1 MKKIFKTFAVLAA
14 VAALGF
20 GFVSCASDDDNGGS
34 SGGGNGGG
42 GNGGH
47 SVTLHFDKGIPGNS
61 VIGPQYLKTG
71 EKATRPKDLV
81 YDGYIFDN
89 WYTNKEF
96 TTVFDFDTPIT
107 TDKSDVT
114 VYAKWTLDPSYVNNW
129 TLEITVNDSTETV
142 SNDIDAALE
151 KIGAISA
158 DSTIKISGMIIS
170 DYGDSDNNLRKI
182 EGKIKDIPSS
192 YTYNL
197 DLSGLS
203 IKIRSDI
210 SANSYLV
217 DYHFMSGG
225 FNANS
230 LENIKTLKTPKAGSI
245 NTYTLSECTAITVTK
260 GTDEFYCGPARNI
273 ESFTFEDATGWTY
286 HIYNNADTKGK
297 VSDIEDITAFVKEC
311 GCLIDFNHS
320 N

>member
-1 MKKIFKTFAVLAA
+1 MKKLFKTLAVLAA

-42 GNGGH
+42 STSGH
-47 SVTLHFDKGIPGNS
+47 SVTLYFNKGIPGNS
-61 VIGPQYLKTG
+61 GIDPQYLKTG

-89 WYTNKEF
+89 WYTDKEF
-96 TTVFDFDTPIT
+96 TTVFDFDTPIN

-114 VYAKWTLDPSYVNNW
+114 VYAKWTLDSSYVNNW
-129 TLEITVNDSTETV
+129 TLEITVNGSTETV

-158 DSTIKISGMIIS
+158 DSTIKISGMII
-170 DYGDSDNNLRKI
+170 YGDGYSDNNLSKI
-182 EGKIKDIPSS
+182 GDKIKDIPSS

-203 IKIRSDI
+203 IKKRNDI

-217 DYHFMSGG
+217 DYHFVSGG
-225 FNANS
+225 FSANS
-230 LENIKTLKTPKAGSI
+230 LKNIKTLKTPKAGSI
-245 NTYTLSECTAITVTK
+245 VTYDLSKCTAITVTK
-260 GTDEFYCGPARNI
+260 GTESFYCGPARNI

-286 HIYNNADTKGK
+286 HIYNNADTEGK

-311 GCLIDFNHS
+311 GYFIDFNHS